1 MAATKQTG
9 VPCYDKAA
17 DDEPL
22 FVIRA
27 ADPAAADT
35 VRDWAYRAQALGH
48 RAEKI
53 AGALKD
59 ADDIEVWQRENPG
72 RVKRPD

>member
-1 MAATKQTG
+1 MAATKATG

-17 DDEPL
+17 PDEPL
-22 FVIRA
+22 FVIRPT
-27 ADPAAADT
+27 DPAAADAI
-35 VRDWAYRAQALGH
+35 RDWAYRAQAIGH
-48 RAEKI
+48 RAEKV

-59 ADDIEVWQRENPG
+59 ADDVEAWQRANPD